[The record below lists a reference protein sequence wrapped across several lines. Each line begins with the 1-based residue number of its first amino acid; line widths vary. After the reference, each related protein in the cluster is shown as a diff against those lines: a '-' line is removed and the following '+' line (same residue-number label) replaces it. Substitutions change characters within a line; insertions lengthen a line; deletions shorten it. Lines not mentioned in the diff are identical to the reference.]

1 MLHQYDN
8 ETKARIVGM
17 CDAGLSL
24 RKISEL
30 TRIPKTSIQDI
41 VTRFN
46 DCGMVQN
53 LPRPGRK
60 RILNERDIQ
69 QLKQVT
75 QIQRRASLNE
85 ITNSITKEASLQT
98 VQRVL
103 HKEGI
108 FSRIAV
114 VKPHL

>member
-1 MLHQYDN
+1 MPHQYDN

-24 RKISEL
+24 QKISEL

-46 DCGMVQN
+46 DRGMIQN

-60 RILNERDIQ
+60 HRLNERNIQ
-69 QLKQVT
+69 QLKRVT
-75 QIQRRASLNE
+75 QIQRQASVNE
-85 ITNSITKEASLQT
+85 ITN
-98 VQRVL
+98 
-103 HKEGI
+103 
-108 FSRIAV
+108 
-114 VKPHL
+114 